1 GIRGE
6 GELQR
11 VNGFGDEKSSIVR
24 AGLAVPLLE
33 GFALRIDAERNSIFH
48 SVSGRVPW
56 ILGVRFEHSL
66 TVPMLRTPGTSGYV
80 YQDLNGNQ
88 RRGDGDLSVAA
99 GRSLRTGVRPLGARR
114 AAGAAHS
121 DSGTGRERQG
131 FQVHPDYP

>member
-33 GFALRIDAERNSIFH
+33 GFALRIDAERTSIFP
-48 SVSGRVPW
+48 SIGGRVPW
-56 ILGVRFEHSL
+56 ILGVRFEHAL

-88 RRGDGDLSVAA
+88 RRDDGEPGMAGTIVRRGGETAVADENGKYRLGGDA
-99 GRSLRTGVRPLGARR
+99 G
-114 AAGAAHS
+114 
-121 DSGTGRERQG
+121 
-131 FQVHPDYP
+131 